1 MKKII
6 KKIAL
11 FIGKIIKF
19 FDRLLITPIMK
30 LFIKITDLFKGTGK
44 SFERILVTRQSL
56 LIISLLIACI
66 AFYVVDHNSSILV
79 DNQAEILNSQPIEVI
94 YNQEAYV
101 VEGLPETVDVIL
113 SGKKTHVYLAK
124 QQPDQ
129 KITVDLRELST
140 GTHKVYLKYRQNV
153 GSVNYIINPSSVTV
167 VIYDKVSATREVT
180 YDILHRNKL
189 DSKLDIAAVNLS
201 KTEITIKGSEK
212 KINEVAYVK
221 ALVDVE
227 NIVNPQAGTV
237 SINNVNL
244 VAYDTNGEIV
254 DVEILPKTVDASV
267 KLVSSSKEV
276 PIKIIPEGTMAL
288 GYAIDS
294 LTASA
299 TTVTIYGSED
309 NLTGVS
315 FVPIYVDVNNVS
327 ANKDYTVNVTKPAGV
342 REVSI
347 KTINVKLTVDSET
360 QTEVVLD
367 DIQTI
372 NLDSKLKAQA
382 VSASDS
388 KITVIVK
395 GTKKAIE
402 ALNKDKVSATIDLQD
417 YTKTGEYEVEVN
429 VSGDD
434 LRLNYTSKTKKIKIR
449 IYEK

>member
-6 KKIAL
+6 KKICL
-11 FIGKIIKF
+11 FIGKILKF

-30 LFIKITDLFKGTGK
+30 LFIKITDLFKGSGK
-44 SFERILVTRQSL
+44 TFERILITKQSL

-66 AFYVVDHNSSILV
+66 AFYIVDHNTSLLI
-79 DNQAEILNSQPIEVI
+79 DNQAEILNSQPIEAI

-113 SGKKTHVYLAK
+113 SGNKTHVYLAK
-124 QQPDQ
+124 QRPDQ
-129 KITVDLRELST
+129 KITVDLRELT
-140 GTHKVYLKYRQNV
+140 PGTHKVYLKYRQNV
-153 GSVNYIINPSSVTV
+153 ESVNYIINPSSVTV
-167 VIYDKVSATREVT
+167 VIYDKVSASREVT

-189 DSKLDIAAVNLS
+189 DSKLDIASVNLS
-201 KTEITIKGSEK
+201 KTEVTIKGSEK
-212 KINEVAYVK
+212 RINEVAYVK

-227 NIVNPQAGTV
+227 NIVNPEAGAT
-237 SINNVNL
+237 SINGVKL
-244 VAYDTNGEIV
+244 VAYNTDGEIV
-254 DVEILPKTVDASV
+254 DVEILPATVDANLR
-267 KLVSSSKEV
+267 LVSSSKEV
-276 PIKIIPEGTMAL
+276 PIKIIPEGVMAL

-299 TTVTIYGSED
+299 TTITVYGSED
-309 NLTGVS
+309 SLANVS
-315 FVPIYVDVNNVS
+315 FVPVYVDVNNVS

-347 KTINVKLTVDSET
+347 KTLNVKLTVDSET
-360 QTEVVLD
+360 QTEVVVD

-372 NLDSKLKAQA
+372 NLDAKLKAQA
-382 VSASDS
+382 VSANDS
-388 KITVIVK
+388 KITVIIK
-395 GTKKAIE
+395 GTKKVID
-402 ALNKDKVSATIDLQD
+402 ALDKSKVSATVDLSG